1 MLVLSRKK
9 YESIC
14 IDGDIEVTV
23 LEVRGDRV
31 RLGIVAP
38 REVRVMRKE
47 LLTAADSDSCETLP
61 DSAGCETVLSIAEE
75 PIRDDSLRSGSARNQ
90 PTRNGRNGGWQPSLP
105 R

>member
-9 YESIC
+9 NESIC

-47 LLTAADSDSCETLP
+47 LLTAVDTELGERQP
-61 DSAGCETVLSIAEE
+61 DLDDCETVLSIAED
-75 PIRDDSLRSGSARNQ
+75 PIQDDSLRGTSRNH
-90 PTRNGRNGGWQPSLP
+90 TSRNGGWRPPLP

>member
-9 YESIC
+9 NETIC

-31 RLGIVAP
+31 RLGVVAP
-38 REVRVMRKE
+38 REVRVLRKE
-47 LLTAADSDSCETLP
+47 LLTGDEADSCATLP
-61 DSAGCETVLSIAEE
+61 DSSGCETVLSIAEE
-75 PIRDDSLRSGSARNQ
+75 PIRDDSLRSESARNQ
-90 PTRNGRNGGWQPSLP
+90 TTRNGRNGGWQPSLP